1 MIEMGGKGTS
11 EKQKKQQKD
20 NKRINEKDFM
30 CVISCF
36 VYKGPRLS
44 LIFDTRGKNLIPP
57 KIQDSFSLNI
67 CKL

>member
-1 MIEMGGKGTS
+1 MHFWET
-11 EKQKKQQKD
+11 EKAIGD
-20 NKRINEKDFM
+20 SKRINEKDFM

-57 KIQDSFSLNI
+57 KI
-67 CKL
+67 